1 MVRHMVKHAETGVA
15 IATVLLLLVASARPA
30 HGEVPTAVDFAA
42 CNDEAPRTIKAGS
55 VSPTTGDHARAHVA
69 RASGGPLGSADVART
84 AVQSADPQ
92 LHGMQMEGARDATYQ
107 AAYRSCMRR
116 KGF

>member
-1 MVRHMVKHAETGVA
+1 MVRHMVKHAAAAV
-15 IATVLLLLVASARPA
+15 IATVLLLSVAGAPPA
-30 HGEVPTAVDFAA
+30 QGEVPTAVDFAA

-55 VSPTTGDHARAHVA
+55 VSPTRGDHARAHGA
-69 RASGGPLGSADVART
+69 RASGGPVGSLDVAR
-84 AVQSADPQ
+84 AVESADPQ
-92 LHGMQMEGARDATYQ
+92 LHGMQADGARDATYQ